1 MKTAL
6 TLLTAAILPGGFIV
20 LGLGCAAYLLA
31 RRRAARAAGK
41 PADKTP
47 LAAAAFTS
55 P

>member
-20 LGLGCAAYLLA
+20 LGLGFAAYLLA
-31 RRRAARAAGK
+31 RRRATRAAGR
-41 PADKTP
+41 PAVKMP
-47 LAAAAFTS
+47 LAAAAFTR